1 MNKSEQFLIRN
12 SRGWIRIVE
21 AFVGILLIA
30 GIVLIVIE
38 RDQTER
44 QDASSRAYT
53 SMISI
58 LREIELDNSLRSE
71 IVNIS
76 GSSLPVEWN
85 EFNVSAPQTGARITG
100 KTPGY
105 LECAGKICA
114 TNDVCLLA
122 QNAQNQEKTIYAESA
137 VISSTI
143 QNYNPRLL
151 KLFCW
156 EKS

>member
-1 MNKSEQFLIRN
+1 MIKYQIKNK
-12 SRGWIRIVE
+12 RGWIRIVE

-30 GIVLIVIE
+30 GVVLVVIE
-38 RDQTER
+38 QDQTER
-44 QDASSRAYT
+44 EDASSRAYT

-71 IVNIS
+71 MVNIQD
-76 GSSLPVEWN
+76 SSLPVEWS
-85 EFNVSAPQTGARITG
+85 EFNISAPQTRARITG

-105 LECAGKICA
+105 LECVGQICS
-114 TNDVCLLA
+114 TNDACLL
-122 QNAQNQEKTIYAESA
+122 AQNQEKTIYAESA

-143 QNYNPRLL
+143 QSYNPRLL

-156 EKS
+156 LK

>member
-30 GIVLIVIE
+30 GIVLVVIE
-38 RDQTER
+38 QDQTER
-44 QDASSRAYT
+44 ENASSRAYT

-58 LREIELDNSLRSE
+58 LREIELNNSLRAE
-71 IVNIS
+71 IVNIQDS
-76 GSSLPVEWN
+76 GLSVEWS
-85 EFNVSAPQTGARITG
+85 EFNVSAPQTEAKIIG

-105 LECAGKICA
+105 LECVGKICA
-114 TNDVCLLA
+114 INDVCLLA
-122 QNAQNQEKTIYAESA
+122 QNQILSEEIYAESA
-137 VISSTI
+137 IISSTI
-143 QNYNPRLL
+143 QTYNPRLL

-156 EKS
+156 MKS

>member
-1 MNKSEQFLIRN
+1 MLIGKIRKNNK
-12 SRGWIRIVE
+12 RGWIRIVE

-30 GIVLIVIE
+30 GIVLVVIE
-38 RDQTER
+38 QDQTKR

-58 LREIELDNSLRSE
+58 LREIELDNSLRGE
-71 IVNIS
+71 MVNIQD
-76 GSSLPVEWN
+76 SSLPVEWS
-85 EFNVSAPQTGARITG
+85 EFNASAPQTGARITG

-105 LECAGKICA
+105 LECVGQICA

-122 QNAQNQEKTIYAESA
+122 QNQMLSEEIYAESA

-143 QNYNPRLL
+143 QTYNPRQL

-156 EKS
+156 LKS